1 MPPTSRDDARIE
13 RRLIATL
20 TEACETAKTEIPGFA
35 WLTHTVD
42 YRAFPQ
48 SLRVIWIFDSRASQ
62 EHALSTG
69 ADNRMRE
76 LTAAALND
84 AGVHV
89 PTWPAASVSTP
100 KKNAASGMAATGA
113 CAWPRY
119 TRPTRLRAIDDP
131 LLRAHSRRHPRRHP
145 DRSSCKLE
153 VSSIRS
159 NGLLS
164 AKS

>member
-1 MPPTSRDDARIE
+1 MPSTSRDDARIE

-69 ADNRMRE
+69 ADKRMRE

-89 PTWPAASVSTP
+89 PHMSRCVSFD
-100 KKNAASGMAATGA
+100 SEEE
-113 CAWPRY
+113 C
-119 TRPTRLRAIDDP
+119 RLRQGGDWR
-131 LLRAHSRRHPRRHP
+131 LR
-145 DRSSCKLE
+145 L
-153 VSSIRS
+153 
-159 NGLLS
+159 
-164 AKS
+164 AKVHTTNAPASHR